1 MKPSLVAAM
10 ALALIL
16 ASLPSSNAIAA
27 SASAGELGMEAPAL
41 KIAKWIKGGPIDIT
55 AGKGKTIYVVEFW
68 ATWCGPCRTSIPHLT
83 QLQERFKDK
92 GVVIIGISNE
102 KPEKVEP
109 FVKSM
114 GAKMEYAVAVDDD
127 DASVAAYMRA
137 FGVDGIP
144 HAFVIDKQGKLAWH
158 GHPMTSLD
166 RALEEMVNGTY
177 DIEATKKT
185 LALGKLMPTYFEQA
199 AQGSETPETKAL
211 GERIVKDGQ
220 NEPALL
226 NEFAWIILTH
236 PKIQKRDL
244 DLATRAAKAAYDKSA
259 GKDASIIDTYA
270 RAQFQNGKIA
280 EAIELQKK
288 AIAAVDNDEAR
299 QSMTKAL
306 KEYEA
311 ARK

>member
-1 MKPSLVAAM
+1 MNRSL
-10 ALALIL
+10 L
-16 ASLPSSNAIAA
+16 AA
-27 SASAGELGMEAPAL
+27 SALLLAAVQNLSAAEAKSPVGELGMDAPPL
-41 KIAKWIKGGPIDIT
+41 KIAKWIKGGPVDLA

-83 QLQERFKDK
+83 KMQEQFKDQN
-92 GVVIIGISNE
+92 VVFIGISNE
-102 KPEKVEP
+102 KADKVEP
-109 FVKSM
+109 FVKNM
-114 GAKMEYAVAVDDD
+114 GAKMEYAVAVDDAD
-127 DASVAAYMRA
+127 GSMGAYMRA
-137 FGVDGIP
+137 FEVGGIP
-144 HAFVIDKQGKLAWH
+144 HAFVVDKQGKIAWH
-158 GHPMTSLD
+158 GHPMNSLD
-166 RALEEMVNGTY
+166 RTLEELVAGRY

-185 LALGKLMPTYFEQA
+185 MAVAKLMPTYFEQV

-211 GERIVKDGQ
+211 GERVVKEGG

-244 DLATRAAKAAYDKSA
+244 DLATRAARTAYEKSG
-259 GKDASIIDTYA
+259 GKDASVTDTYA
-270 RAQFQNGKIA
+270 RAQFQSGKVE

-288 AIAAVDNDEAR
+288 AIAAADNDDMR
-299 QSMTKAL
+299 QGMTKAL

>member
-1 MKPSLVAAM
+1 MKRSLFAAT
-10 ALALIL
+10 ALFL
-16 ASLPSSNAIAA
+16 ASIQGSPAIDANTPS
-27 SASAGELGMEAPAL
+27 GELGMDAPPL
-41 KIAKWIKGGPIDIT
+41 KIAKWIQGGPVDMT
-55 AGKGKTIYVVEFW
+55 AGKGKNIYVVEFW
-68 ATWCGPCRTSIPHLT
+68 ATWCGPCRTSIPHLD
-83 QLQERFKDK
+83 QLQERFKDR
-92 GVVIIGISNE
+92 GVVFIGVSNE

-114 GAKMEYAVAVDDD
+114 GAKMRYAVAVDDA
-127 DASVAAYMRA
+127 DASVGAYLRA
-137 FGVDGIP
+137 FGVEGIP
-144 HAFVIDKQGKLAWH
+144 HAFVIDKQGKVAWH

-166 RALEEMVNGTY
+166 RALEEMVNGKY

-185 LALGKLMPTYFEQA
+185 MALAKLMPTYFEQA

-211 GERIVKDGQ
+211 GERIVKEGA

-244 DLATRAAKAAYDKSA
+244 DLATRAAKGAFDKSA

-270 RAQFQNGKIA
+270 RAQFQNGKVA
-280 EAIELQKK
+280 DAIDLQKK
-288 AIAAVDNDEAR
+288 AIAAADTDEAR
-299 QSMTKAL
+299 QGMTKAL

-311 ARK
+311 AQK